1 MKVAIMQPTYLPWI
15 GYFGLMQSVDIFVF
29 LDSVQFSKQ
38 SWQQRNRIKTS
49 NGTMW
54 LTVPVLSKGKSGQ
67 LISEVAVDLR
77 GFQRKHRC
85 SIEQSYKQARYFNM
99 YAPALFGILEQT
111 HTHLS
116 RLNMELILCLKN
128 ALGIQTKTMLASEIL
143 SEILAETASN
153 KVDYL
158 VGICNALQATEYYSP
173 VGSKEYLSGSLHKF
187 SEVGI
192 SVHYN
197 EFLHPIYSQKFG
209 EFVSH
214 LAAIDLLF
222 NEGPKS
228 LGIIKRGYETPPFTK
243 TI

>member
-15 GYFGLMQSVDIFVF
+15 GYFGLMNSVDIFVF

-38 SWQQRNRIKTS
+38 SWQQRNRIKTP

-54 LTVPVLSKGKSGQ
+54 LTVPTLSKGKSGQ

-85 SIEQSYKQARYFNM
+85 SIEQSYKHTRYFDI
-99 YAPALFGILEQT
+99 YAPALFGILEQK

-116 RLNMELILCLKN
+116 QMNMELILCLKN

-143 SEILAETASN
+143 AETASD

-197 EFLHPIYSQKFG
+197 EFLHPTYSQKFG

-228 LGIIKRGYETPPFTK
+228 LDIIKRGYETPFTK
-243 TI
+243 II

>member
-15 GYFGLMQSVDIFVF
+15 GYFGLMNSVDIFVF

-38 SWQQRNRIKTS
+38 SWQQRNRIKTP

-54 LTVPVLSKGKSGQ
+54 LTVPTLSKGKSGQ

-85 SIEQSYKQARYFNM
+85 SIEQSYKHTRYFDI
-99 YAPALFGILEQT
+99 YAPALFGILEQK

-116 RLNMELILCLKN
+116 QLNMELILCLKN
-128 ALGIQTKTMLASEIL
+128 ALGIQTKTMLASEI
-143 SEILAETASN
+143 SAETASD

-197 EFLHPIYSQKFG
+197 EFLHPTYSQKFG

-214 LAAIDLLF
+214 LAVIDLLF

-228 LGIIKRGYETPPFTK
+228 LDIIKRGYETSFTK